1 MSLNY
6 SIIVLYNVHWRVK
19 LEAYTF
25 RSLLLSSDALDN
37 VLLAVI
43 SVYIVTTTFYWL
55 LCQYIYILTTTFY
68 YMLCLYISLQQ
79 RSISCYV
86 NIYIYIL
93 TTTFY
98 YILCLYISLQQ
109 RSINCYVNI
118 YCYNNVLPA
127 LMSVQHWSY
136 ELSFN
141 QSYSLTTLFLHQ
153 T

>member
-1 MSLNY
+1 M
-6 SIIVLYNVHWRVK
+6 LYNVHWRVK

-25 RSLLLSSDALDN
+25 HSLLLSSDALDN

-86 NIYIYIL
+86 NIYIFLQQHFIIFYVCIYRYNNALLTVTSIYIV

-98 YILCLYISLQQ
+98 QLLCQ
-109 RSINCYVNI
+109 
-118 YCYNNVLPA
+118 YNTG
-127 LMSVQHWSY
+127 LMSYRSTSHI
-136 ELSFN
+136 LSQLYFYTKP
-141 QSYSLTTLFLHQ
+141 SFLCWH
-153 T
+153 